1 MVFYHNLYNE
11 RQKMIHLRRIRYPI
25 GIVLGI
31 ISMVLLFS
39 ACNLGA
45 NNNQV
50 EDITSIPTNAG
61 ALATRTLLPNVNSAT
76 VTPIPFPTRSSSGQI
91 IPTSSVILPPVAIFP
106 SSTPAPISIFILS
119 PTSGNI
125 VAGNIQVLGSAS
137 HPQFLQ
143 YRLEYGPDPNP
154 SNLWFPITG
163 IVQTP
168 IISSTLGI
176 WNTTTPSTPDG
187 IYQLRLRVFLRDG
200 RQETTTVNNIR
211 IQNTAPTPIPTSTP
225 STPRP
230 IAAFTQDVSSG
241 NAPLVV
247 RFTNQSQG
255 QISGYTWFFGDGTTS
270 SETNPTHTFRSAG
283 VYTVTLQ
290 VTGPGGTSNVSRQ
303 TSVTGINPPIASFI
317 TDKSSG
323 PAPLTVVFT
332 NQSSGNITGY
342 TWDFG
347 DGQTNTQTS
356 PTYTFNTVGTYN
368 VILEARGQGGT
379 SRVIRQITVSNPQVP
394 APVSGFTPSVTS
406 GNIPLTV
413 TFTNTTTGSVTQYLW
428 DFNGDGVTDST
439 DQSPTHIFTTAG
451 TYAVKLTAIGSG
463 GQSSTSASINAQT
476 PPNAPV
482 ANFTVL
488 PASGTSPLNVQF
500 TNTTTGDVTG
510 YIWDFDNNGQPDSTE
525 TSPSFTY
532 TTAGTY
538 TARLTASGPGG
549 STFVD
554 KTISVSAPINPP
566 QAAFTTSVS
575 SGTTPFQVVFTNT
588 SQGDSLTF
596 DWDFNGD
603 GVTDSTDANPTFTYS
618 SAGTFTATLKA
629 SNSAGTNTATTTI
642 TTTDPVV
649 QVPPTAAFSVNPT
662 SGTAPL
668 PVAFTNNS
676 VGDITTI
683 AWDFE
688 TDGVVDS
695 SDANPSFTYNTSGL
709 FNVTLTVTNGAG
721 SDSISQTIT
730 VNEALV
736 APIASFTTDVNT
748 GTAPLTVNFTN
759 ASTGTVDSY
768 SWDFQTDGTADSS
781 DANPS
786 FPYATAGTYTATLT
800 VTNGVGSDS
809 ISQTITVNEALVAP
823 IASFTTDVNT
833 GTAPLTVN
841 FTNTSTGTIDSYSW
855 DFQTDGTADSSDAN
869 ASFPYATA
877 GTYTATLTVT
887 NGVGSD
893 SISQT
898 ITVNEALVAPIASF
912 TTDVNTGTAPLT
924 VNFTNTS
931 TGTIDSYSW
940 DFQTDGT
947 ADSSD
952 ANASFPYATAGTY
965 TATLTVTNGAGS
977 NTSSL
982 IISVNPPAPVVT
994 TIAFVSNR
1002 DGNNEIYLIAD
1013 DGNGAQNLTNNGA
1026 DDRDSVYSP
1035 DGSKIAFVSNRDG
1048 NDEIYVITIADS
1060 TVVRLTN
1067 DGNTDTSPTWSGDGS
1082 RLAFASNR
1090 SGNFD
1095 IWVMNA
1101 DGTNPIQLTFD
1112 ASNETQPS
1120 WSGSQIAYVSD
1131 SVGDNNIFIMNDDG
1145 SSATQLTT
1153 ETNND
1158 QQPNFANGKIVFT
1171 SDRSGDNDIWV
1182 MNSDGSGV
1190 TQLTFSS
1197 GNDQLPRWSGDNSTI
1212 VFTSDRDTGN
1222 NDVYRMGT
1230 EGSNQTNVTNNGA
1243 NDFAPDRK

>member
-1 MVFYHNLYNE
+1 MVFYHNLCNE
-11 RQKMIHLRRIRYPI
+11 RQKMIRFRRIRYPI
-25 GIVLGI
+25 AIVFGIVTML
-31 ISMVLLFS
+31 LLFS

-50 EDITSIPTNAG
+50 EDITSIPTNTG
-61 ALATRTLLPNVNSAT
+61 ALATRTLVPNVNSAT

-168 IISSTLGI
+168 VISSTLGI
-176 WNTTTPSTPDG
+176 WNTTTASTPDG

-270 SETNPTHTFRSAG
+270 TETNPTHTFRSAG

-303 TSVTGINPPIASFI
+303 TSVTGINPPVASFI

-394 APVSGFTPSVTS
+394 PPVAGFTPSLTS

-413 TFTNTTTGSVTQYLW
+413 TFTNTTTGSATQYLW
-428 DFNGDGVTDST
+428 DFNGDGITDST

-451 TYAVKLTAIGSG
+451 AYNVKLIAIGSG
-463 GQSSTSASINAQT
+463 GQSQSSATITAQT

-482 ANFTVL
+482 ANFTIL
-488 PASGTSPLNVQF
+488 PQSGTAPLSVQF

-538 TARLTASGPGG
+538 TARLTANGLGG

-554 KTISVSAPINPP
+554 KIISVSAPVTPP
-566 QAAFTTSVS
+566 QASFTTSAS
-575 SGTTPFQVVFTNT
+575 SGNTPLQVVFTNT

-596 DWDFNGD
+596 EWDFNGD
-603 GVTDSTDANPTFTYS
+603 SVTDSTDANPTFTYS
-618 SAGTFTATLKA
+618 TAGTFTVTLKA
-629 SNSAGTNTATTTI
+629 TNSAGNNSATTTI

-649 QVPPTAAFSVNPT
+649 QTPPTAAFSANPT

-668 PVAFTNNS
+668 SVVFTNNS

-695 SDANPSFTYNTSGL
+695 SDVNPSFTYNTSGL
-709 FNVTLTVTNGAG
+709 FNVTLTVTNAAG

-730 VNEALV
+730 VNEALS

-748 GTAPLTVNFTN
+748 GIAPLTVNFTN
-759 ASTGTVDSY
+759 TSTGTVDSY

-781 DANPS
+781 DPNPS
-786 FPYATAGTYTATLT
+786 FPYGTAGTYTATLT
-800 VTNGVGSDS
+800 VTN
-809 ISQTITVNEALVAP
+809 A
-823 IASFTTDVNT
+823 
-833 GTAPLTVN
+833 
-841 FTNTSTGTIDSYSW
+841 
-855 DFQTDGTADSSDAN
+855 
-869 ASFPYATA
+869 
-877 GTYTATLTVT
+877 
-887 NGVGSD
+887 
-893 SISQT
+893 
-898 ITVNEALVAPIASF
+898 
-912 TTDVNTGTAPLT
+912 
-924 VNFTNTS
+924 
-931 TGTIDSYSW
+931 
-940 DFQTDGT
+940 
-947 ADSSD
+947 
-952 ANASFPYATAGTY
+952 
-965 TATLTVTNGAGS
+965 AGS
-977 NTSSL
+977 NSSSL
-982 IISVNPPAPVVT
+982 TISVNPPAPVVT

-1026 DDRDSVYSP
+1026 DDRDPVYSP

-1048 NDEIYVITIADS
+1048 NDEIYIITIADS
-1060 TVVRLTN
+1060 SVVRVT
-1067 DGNTDTSPTWSGDGS
+1067 DEGNADLAPTWSNDGS

-1095 IWVMNA
+1095 IWVVNA
-1101 DGTNPIQLTFD
+1101 DGTSPTQLTFD
-1112 ASNETQPS
+1112 ASNETSPS

-1131 SVGDNNIFIMNDDG
+1131 GAGENNIFIMNDDG
-1145 SSATQLTT
+1145 SGATQLTT

-1158 QQPNFANGKIVFT
+1158 QQPNLANGKIVFT
-1171 SDRSGDNDIWV
+1171 SDRSGDNDVWV
-1182 MNSDGSGV
+1182 MNSDGSGI

-1197 GNDQLPRWSGDNSTI
+1197 GNDQLPRWSGDASQI

-1230 EGSNQTNVTNNGA
+1230 DGSNQTNVTNNGA